1 MLHTNTTME
10 DAYIIQGGKT
20 LKGEVVLSG
29 AKNAALKMAIAA
41 LLFDGNVVLNN
52 VPRIRD
58 FDELLHLFVEL
69 GATAEFK
76 GENTVVINGGG
87 LKSNTVDL
95 LHGSKIRSTFL
106 LFAPLLKKFKEAHIP
121 NPGGCRIGARP
132 IDRIMN
138 GLKELGGI
146 VEYDHTT
153 GYYHATLT
161 DKTHGEYTFEKP
173 SHTGTE
179 FMIMLSVFAQGT
191 VKIHNAALEPE
202 IDDLIAFLN
211 EGGADIHREKNSI
224 LVRGVS
230 SLTQQ
235 KPYTIVSDRNEAVT
249 FAVLGLITKGDV
261 TVGPINPELL
271 EVFISYVKKS
281 GGGVEVVGNNKVRFY
296 YAGPFMATHVE
307 TEPHPGF
314 MTDWQQNWVVLM
326 TQAQGVSTVHERVFE
341 NRFAFVSELQKLG
354 AKIEY
359 DEEQLKN
366 PKEYYHFTYDPNK
379 TYRQAIKIY
388 GPQQLHSGVLTVTDL
403 RAGATLAI
411 AALLVPGESVVNG
424 VSILERGYERFVEK
438 VSKLGGEIKRL

>member
-1 MLHTNTTME
+1 ME

-20 LKGEVVLSG
+20 LKGSVKLSG
-29 AKNAALKMAIAA
+29 AKNASLKMVIAA
-41 LLFDGNVVLNN
+41 LLFDGKVTLNN

-58 FDELLHLFVEL
+58 LDELLHLFTEL
-69 GATAEFK
+69 GATAEFVDT
-76 GENTVVINGGG
+76 NTVIIDGAG
-87 LKSNTVDL
+87 LKTNTVDL

-106 LFAPLLKKFKEAHIP
+106 LFAPLLRKFKEAHIP

-146 VEYDHTT
+146 VEYDHAT
-153 GYYHATLT
+153 GYYHAKL
-161 DKTHGEYTFEKP
+161 DGKAHGSYTFEKP

-179 FMIMLSVFAQGT
+179 FMIMLSVFAEGT
-191 VKIHNAALEPE
+191 VHIHNAALEPE
-202 IDDLIAFLN
+202 IDDLISFLN
-211 EGGADIHREKNSI
+211 EGGALICREGSSI
-224 LVRGVS
+224 IVTGVS
-230 SLTQQ
+230 FLTQK

-249 FAVLGLITKGDV
+249 FAVLGLITKGDI
-261 TVGPINPELL
+261 TVGPIDPKLL
-271 EVFISYVKKS
+271 EVFISKVREC
-281 GGGVEVVGNNKVRFY
+281 GGGVDFVGTDKIRFHY
-296 YAGPFMATHVE
+296 KGLFIATKIE

-326 TQAQGVSTVHERVFE
+326 TQAQGVSTLHERVFE

-354 AKIEY
+354 AQIEF
-359 DEEQLKN
+359 DMATVKN
-366 PKEYYHFTYDPNK
+366 PKQYYHFAHNPEKEYK
-379 TYRQAIKIY
+379 QAIKIY

-411 AALLVPGESVVNG
+411 AALLVPGESIVNG

-438 VSKLGGEIKRL
+438 VTQLGGDIKRI

>member
-1 MLHTNTTME
+1 ME
-10 DAYIIQGGKT
+10 DAYLIHGGKK
-20 LKGEVVLSG
+20 LKGEVTLSG
-29 AKNAALKMAIAA
+29 AKNAALKMVIGA
-41 LLFDGNVVLNN
+41 LLFDVKVTLNN

-58 FDELLHLFVEL
+58 LDELLHLFTEL
-69 GATAEFK
+69 GIASEFI
-76 GENTVVINGGG
+76 GSNTVVIDGTG

-106 LFAPLLKKFKEAHIP
+106 LFAPLLRKFKEAYIP

-146 VEYDHTT
+146 VEYDHAT
-153 GYYHATLT
+153 GYYHAKLEG
-161 DKTHGEYTFEKP
+161 KTQGSYTFEKP

-179 FMIMLSVFAQGT
+179 FMIMLSVFCEGT
-191 VKIHNAALEPE
+191 VSIHNAALEPE
-202 IDDLIAFLN
+202 IDDLISFFN
-211 EGGADIHREKNSI
+211 DGGAHIHREGNSI
-224 LVRGVS
+224 LVVGVS
-230 SLTQQ
+230 SLSQK

-261 TVGPINPELL
+261 TVGPINPHLL
-271 EVFISYVKKS
+271 DVFISTVKKA
-281 GGGVEVVGNNKVRFY
+281 GGGVEIKGANQIRFY
-296 YAGPFMATHVE
+296 YTGPFKATQIE
-307 TEPHPGF
+307 TAPHPGF

-326 TQAQGVSTVHERVFE
+326 TQAEGISTVHERVFE

-354 AKIEY
+354 ANIEY
-359 DEEQLKN
+359 DTTLVVN
-366 PKEYYHFTYDPNK
+366 PKSYYHFTYDSEK
-379 TYRQAIKIY
+379 VYKQSIRIY

-411 AALLVPGESVVNG
+411 AALLVPGESYVNG

-438 VSKLGGEIKRL
+438 VIKLGGDIKRL